1 MQVPMF
7 PHLMH
12 TRGTYSKPLQIG
24 SIFFHFPI
32 LDRAILII
40 SLFSRKRPEQIQKG
54 AVLAKQA
61 AGVWP
66 SFPFKR
72 DTSSNVVPIPKRQQQ
87 WSELPTLLG

>member
-1 MQVPMF
+1 MQGPMF

-40 SLFSRKRPEQIQKG
+40 SLFSRKKARTDPKG
-54 AVLAKQA
+54 AALAKRA

-72 DTSSNVVPIPKRQQQ
+72 DTSSNVVPIPKRHQH